1 VRFSTPAPS
10 LEVTQGI
17 NPEREAIMKR
27 PWLVVLFLAGL
38 ALPSAACLTSLHPWF
53 AGEDLVFEPALV
65 GTWVDAADPDTTW
78 VFTRRDDTT
87 YTLIDTR
94 NESEPD
100 PLNKAAAKP
109 KKIVAARLTARL
121 MRLGEARYLD
131 ICAGDEWTDSSM
143 LGYLLVN
150 SHGLARVRLDGD
162 ALRVAFLDD
171 DRLETVLGEKRVV
184 LPHEIVD
191 VGGDADYPPTRIHSS
206 GRRVL
211 LTAPTSELQQ
221 FLAKYASEAGAFE
234 TEEVMR
240 RRPPAR

>member
-1 VRFSTPAPS
+1 
-10 LEVTQGI
+10 VTQGI
-17 NPEREAIMKR
+17 NSEQEAIMKK

-38 ALPSAACLTSLHPWF
+38 TLPSAACLTSLHPWF
-53 AGEDLVFEPALV
+53 TQEDLVSEPGLV
-65 GTWVDAADPDTTW
+65 GTWVDASDADTTW

-87 YTLIDTR
+87 YTLVDTR
-94 NESEPD
+94 NESETNPF
-100 PLNKAAAKP
+100 NKAAPKP
-109 KKIVAARLTARL
+109 TKIVATRLTARL
-121 MRLGEARYLD
+121 MRLGDARYLD

-150 SHGLARVRLDGD
+150 SHALAKVRLEGD
-162 ALRVAFLDD
+162 ALRVAFLDEG
-171 DRLETVLGEKRVV
+171 RLEAMLGDTRIV

-191 VGGDADYPPTRIHSS
+191 VDGDVDQPPTRIHSS

-221 FLAKYASEAGAFE
+221 FLAKYAIDGAAFE
-234 TEEVMR
+234 PEEVMR

>member
-17 NPEREAIMKR
+17 SPEREAIMKR

-53 AGEDLVFEPALV
+53 TGEDLVFEPALV

-109 KKIVAARLTARL
+109 KKIVAAPLTARL

-150 SHGLARVRLDGD
+150 SHLLAKIRLEGD

-171 DRLETVLGEKRVV
+171 DRLETLLGEKRVI
-184 LPHEIVD
+184 LPHEVVD

-211 LTAPTSELQQ
+211 LTAPTSELQR
-221 FLAKYASEAGAFE
+221 FLATYAASGDAFE
-234 TEEVMR
+234 PEQVMR
-240 RRPPAR
+240 RSVAVR

>member
-1 VRFSTPAPS
+1 VAPGISPA
-10 LEVTQGI
+10 
-17 NPEREAIMKR
+17 REAIMKR
-27 PWLVVLFLAGL
+27 PWLVVAFLAGM

-53 AGEDLVFEPALV
+53 TGEELVFEPALV
-65 GTWVDAADPDTTW
+65 GTWVDAADADTTW

-87 YTLIDTR
+87 YTLTDSR
-94 NESEPD
+94 NESESD
-100 PLNKAAAKP
+100 PLDKAAAKP
-109 KKIVAARLTARL
+109 KKIVATPLTARL
-121 MRLGEARYLD
+121 MRMGDARYLD

-162 ALRVAFLDD
+162 ALRVAFLDE
-171 DRLETVLGEKRVV
+171 DRLETLLREKHIV

-191 VGGDADYPPTRIHSS
+191 VSGGADHSPAIIHSS

-221 FLAKYASEAGAFE
+221 FLAKYASATDAFE
-234 TEEVMR
+234 TEQVMR